1 MDSCPFQMSARAHL
15 YMVAV
20 IYFLLSGEKW
30 IEKLSVKPANC
41 ILAYPSWLWQDFH
54 LPCRWHGKIGGSRMK
69 THLFFV
75 AHFSFLLCSFIY
87 TFISFRSRVDV
98 ECRKKWHV
106 ERNWSWKELVTYPRL
121 YYSFLSI
128 SKSMSSSSQSSK
140 SSASNYMHGLTFWI
154 WIMQGEIP
162 RIKRRKKLKEKLDFF
177 INFRLKHHL
186 AKFCGISRMSNRAK
200 SKISSES
207 LVKEFSFPFH
217 GNWTELKWGMSSRCC
232 LSPSVTLT
240 SQFLVR
246 LFWHSK

>member
-15 YMVAV
+15 YVVAV
-20 IYFLLSGEKW
+20 IYFLLSDEKW

-186 AKFCGISRMSNRAK
+186 AKYCGISRMSNRAK

-217 GNWTELKWGMSSRCC
+217 GNWSGGWVHDAASLHR
-232 LSPSVTLT
+232 
-240 SQFLVR
+240 
-246 LFWHSK
+246 